1 MSLMLPYA
9 KLPTRS
15 GEEPRKVLLI
25 LLLSLL
31 LPVVAGAGEDDR
43 PRVGLVLS
51 GGGARGAAHV
61 GVLKVIDELH
71 IPIDVIAGTSMGS
84 IIGGLYASGMT
95 AEEIEKALAAVD
107 WSDVLQDD
115 TIRTELSF
123 RRKEQDRDFVKRTG
137 IGVRDGKIK
146 LPYGLLQGQKLLLL
160 LKKLTRPVSGV
171 GDFDRLAI
179 PFRAVATDIVTGD
192 AVVLGKGDLA
202 LAMRASASIPSIFSA
217 VEIDGK
223 LLVDG
228 GVSNN
233 RCPPWRAKRRR
244 VVPGSREA
252 TRDTRR
258 AEGAKGDPK
267 GASERGV
274 QSYGRPVC
282 SRNELAMLWR
292 NAG

>member
-1 MSLMLPYA
+1 M
-9 KLPTRS
+9 K
-15 GEEPRKVLLI
+15 RKVLLI

-137 IGVRDGKIK
+137 IGVQDDVI
-146 LPYGLLQGQKLLLL
+146 
-160 LKKLTRPVSGV
+160 
-171 GDFDRLAI
+171 
-179 PFRAVATDIVTGD
+179 
-192 AVVLGKGDLA
+192 
-202 LAMRASASIPSIFSA
+202 
-217 VEIDGK
+217 
-223 LLVDG
+223 
-228 GVSNN
+228 
-233 RCPPWRAKRRR
+233 
-244 VVPGSREA
+244 
-252 TRDTRR
+252 
-258 AEGAKGDPK
+258 
-267 GASERGV
+267 
-274 QSYGRPVC
+274 
-282 SRNELAMLWR
+282 
-292 NAG
+292 